1 MKKKK
6 KIFLLISA
14 IIIISLSLIF
24 KYKTNHEKV
33 KTPKPY
39 KISSITFIRV
49 INDRGVEKREVYKKS
64 HINKFLNI
72 IKDSEKT
79 KKISTSNFPDKEEF
93 IIVTF
98 KLKDGGF
105 IISSIYEENNSI
117 YFEQAFND
125 IFKLNYNDNLYLLL
139 DNISQE
145 NNKEDISVN
154 IEDLLYSDF

>member
-24 KYKTNHEKV
+24 KYKTNNEKV
-33 KTPKPY
+33 KIPKPDD
-39 KISSITFIRV
+39 ISSITFIRV

-98 KLKDGGF
+98 KIKDGF

-154 IEDLLYSDF
+154 IEDLLDSDF

>member
-24 KYKTNHEKV
+24 KYKTNNEKV
-33 KTPKPY
+33 KIPKPDD
-39 KISSITFIRV
+39 ISSITFIRV

-98 KLKDGGF
+98 KIKDGF

-117 YFEQAFND
+117 YFEQALND
-125 IFKLNYNDNLYLLL
+125 IFKLNYNDNLYLLF

-154 IEDLLYSDF
+154 IEDLLDSDF

>member
-24 KYKTNHEKV
+24 KYKTNNEKV
-33 KTPKPY
+33 KTPKPD

-98 KLKDGGF
+98 KIKDGF

-154 IEDLLYSDF
+154 IEDLLDSDF

>member
-33 KTPKPY
+33 KTPKPDD
-39 KISSITFIRV
+39 ISSITFIRV

-79 KKISTSNFPDKEEF
+79 NKVSTSNFPDKEEF

-98 KLKDGGF
+98 KIKDGF

-117 YFEQAFND
+117 YFEQAFNY

-145 NNKEDISVN
+145 NNKEYISVN
-154 IEDLLYSDF
+154 IEDLLDSDF

>member
-24 KYKTNHEKV
+24 KYKTNNEKV
-33 KTPKPY
+33 KIPKPDD
-39 KISSITFIRV
+39 ISSITFIRV

-98 KLKDGGF
+98 KIKDGF